1 MKNANEFLVN
11 NTLAFFMVFLTSSLM
26 LFGSDFEVKVG
37 SYLYLPIG
45 AKILAFLLFGRQVL
59 PGVIVACLFSGVVLF
74 DAWGGHYFYGALGA
88 VLGAMTP
95 LAAMWI
101 LDKSDVT
108 NFKDLTDINFRHV
121 LFLIFFTS
129 VIHALSRFV
138 LYAKNEMLSINPI
151 DFLSHYLIGDM
162 LGGIVVIWIVLKFT
176 PYVVSILPIKKT

>member
-26 LFGSDFEVKVG
+26 LFGSDFEVEVG

-59 PGVIVACLFSGVVLF
+59 PGVIVACLFCGVVLF

-88 VLGAMTP
+88 VLGALAP
-95 LAAMWI
+95 LASMWM

-108 NFKDLTDINFRHV
+108 NFKDLANINFRHV

-129 VIHALSRFV
+129 IIHALSRYV
-138 LYAKNEMLSINPI
+138 LYAKSEVFTVNPI
-151 DFLSHYLIGDM
+151 DFLSHYLVGDI
-162 LGGIVVIWIVLKFT
+162 LGGIVVIWTVLKIV
-176 PYVVSILPIKKT
+176 PVIISKIRLERV